1 MMGTN
6 YYAIKKVSKDKKT
19 QMIHYIV
26 NDMYDE
32 FDELYNNEV
41 KRIHIGKSSC
51 GWKFLFNYNNF
62 KYYEPTRDSINNFL
76 SNEDIKI
83 VDEYGRDIT
92 LDKFWEMVD
101 LKKNGMD
108 NKEFYSR
115 YPDEFPFLLMVEVI
129 PSELSK
135 YNAECYEFYSDNLR
149 FSTKSEFS

>member
-62 KYYEPTRDSINNFL
+62 
-76 SNEDIKI
+76 
-83 VDEYGRDIT
+83 
-92 LDKFWEMVD
+92 
-101 LKKNGMD
+101 
-108 NKEFYSR
+108 
-115 YPDEFPFLLMVEVI
+115 
-129 PSELSK
+129 
-135 YNAECYEFYSDNLR
+135 
-149 FSTKSEFS
+149 